1 MFGAAKLLVNG
12 LMSFTFVYNFF
23 KKIQTLKVP
32 LIMPY
37 IQDSNKH

>member
-12 LMSFTFVYNFF
+12 LMTFKFVYNFF
-23 KKIQTLKVP
+23 KIQTLKIP

-37 IQDSNKH
+37 IQDSNKQ